1 MKRRWLVA
9 LTLTAALGMGVP
21 AAQGQ
26 DRAELTAMAERVVAR
41 SDDLSQLWPGYW
53 PQQQPFILYA
63 PGTGAVFG
71 GAVSPGGISFQP
83 GALAGANFGFVMD
96 FPSGIP
102 NTIMYEVGQS
112 DDDLSTLFH
121 EQFHDF
127 QDDRFVWRGEG
138 GSEYVDLSLIDDL
151 EAFTFGVELERRVL
165 ADILATPD
173 DQTRREL
180 ARVYLALRRD
190 RERGMAPS
198 VVVTERHREWA
209 EGTAQYVGLQASLL
223 VAGHP
228 AERIREDLTKSLRE
242 DLLSRQGDF
251 AINMFRWRAY
261 STGASLA
268 WLLDDLG
275 VPQWRATIESG
286 TPLDVALEQAVGLAD
301 PDEVISARASYDD
314 ADIHRAIA
322 PAVAAALSARLD
334 RESFLALAPA
344 RLVLELSLP
353 PTEQAAVQIFFQ
365 APAMT
370 PLGSSSIALPDAVLV
385 SAQYGTL
392 SLRVE
397 DHSVLMEVP
406 PSRDPGL
413 IMRRFIILLPNLSGL
428 EMLTPGPLPSPLE
441 VEIDGV
447 TLKVPAGAVVERDGV
462 SLTIR
467 VTP

>member
-1 MKRRWLVA
+1 MSPRWV
-9 LTLTAALGMGVP
+9 AALALSSALGLGV
-21 AAQGQ
+21 ATAHGQ
-26 DRAELTAMAERVVAR
+26 DRAELTAMAERIAAQ
-41 SDDLSQLWPGYW
+41 SDALSQLWPGYW
-53 PQQQPFILYA
+53 PPEQPFVLYA

-71 GAVSPGGISFQP
+71 GAASSGAVSFQP
-83 GALAGANFGFVMD
+83 GPLAGANFGFVMD
-96 FPSGIP
+96 FPSGVD
-102 NTIMYEVGQS
+102 NTIMVEITGS

-127 QDDRFVWRGEG
+127 QDDRFVWRGPG
-138 GSEYVDLSLIDDL
+138 GNEYVDLSLIEDL
-151 EAFTFGVELERRVL
+151 ETFTFGVELERRVL
-165 ADILATPD
+165 ADILAAPD
-173 DQTRREL
+173 MQTRRAL
-180 ARVYLALRRD
+180 AGVYLALRRD

-198 VVVTERHREWA
+198 VVITERHREWT
-209 EGTAQYVGLQASLL
+209 EGTAQYAGLQASLL

-228 AERIREDLTKSLRE
+228 AQRIREELIDGLNE

-275 VPQWRATIESG
+275 VPDWRAAIESG
-286 TPLDVALEQAVGLAD
+286 TPLDLALEQAIGVAD
-301 PDEVISARASYDD
+301 PGEVIAVRASYDE
-314 ADIHRAIA
+314 ADIRRAIA

-334 RESFLALAPA
+334 VESFLALAPA

-353 PTEQAAVQIFFQ
+353 PSEQAAVQISFQ

-385 SAQYGTL
+385 SAEYGGL

-406 PSRDPGL
+406 PSRESGL
-413 IMRRFIILLPNLSGL
+413 IMRRLSILLPSLSGL
-428 EMLTPGPLPSPLE
+428 ERLAPGALPEPLD
-441 VEIDGV
+441 VEIEGI
-447 TLKVPAGAVVERDGV
+447 TLKLPAGAVVEIDED
-462 SLTIR
+462 SITIR
-467 VTP
+467 IR

>member
-1 MKRRWLVA
+1 MNLRQLVP
-9 LTLTAALGMGVP
+9 LTLAAALGLGAP
-21 AAQGQ
+21 AVQGQ
-26 DRAELTAMAERVVAR
+26 DRAELTAMAERIAAR

-53 PQQQPFILYA
+53 PGEQPFILYA
-63 PGTGAVFG
+63 PATGAVFG
-71 GAVSPGGISFQP
+71 GAASPQGITFQP
-83 GALAGANFGFVMD
+83 GPLAGANFGFVMD
-96 FPSGIP
+96 FPSGVD
-102 NTIMYEVGQS
+102 NTIMGEVRGP

-151 EAFTFGVELERRVL
+151 AAFTFGVELERRVL
-165 ADILATPD
+165 ADILAAPD
-173 DQTRREL
+173 RPTRRQM

-190 RERGMAPS
+190 RERDMAPS
-198 VVVTERHREWA
+198 VVITERHREWT
-209 EGTAQYVGLQASLL
+209 EGTAQYAGLQASLL

-228 AERIREDLTKSLRE
+228 PSQIREELTDGLNE

-275 VPQWRATIESG
+275 VPEWRATIESG
-286 TPLDVALEQAVGLAD
+286 TPLDVALEQAIGLAD
-301 PDEVISARASYDD
+301 PDEVIAARASYDD
-314 ADIHRAIA
+314 AEISLAIA
-322 PAVAAALSARLD
+322 PAVEAALSARLD
-334 RESFLALAPA
+334 RDSFLALAPA

-353 PTEQAAVQIFFQ
+353 PGEQATVQVSFQ

-385 SAQYGTL
+385 SAEHDAL

-428 EMLTPGPLPSPLE
+428 EMLAPGPLQDPLE
-441 VEIDGV
+441 VQIEGI
-447 TLKVPAGAVVERDGV
+447 TLKVPAGAVVEMDDASV
-462 SLTIR
+462 TIR
-467 VTP
+467 VR

>member
-1 MKRRWLVA
+1 
-9 LTLTAALGMGVP
+9 
-21 AAQGQ
+21 
-26 DRAELTAMAERVVAR
+26 MAERITAQ
-41 SDDLSQLWPGYW
+41 SDALASLWPGYW

-63 PGTGAVFG
+63 PDTGAVFG
-71 GAVSPGGISFQP
+71 GAASPQGITYQP

-96 FPSGIP
+96 FPSGVD
-102 NTIMYEVGQS
+102 NTIMLEVTGP

-151 EAFTFGVELERRVL
+151 HAFTFGVELERRVL
-165 ADILATPD
+165 AEILAAPD
-173 DQTRREL
+173 RPTRREM

-190 RERGMAPS
+190 RERAMAPS
-198 VVVTERHREWA
+198 VVITERHREWT
-209 EGTAQYVGLQASLL
+209 EGTAQYAGLQASLL

-228 AERIREDLTKSLRE
+228 PSQIREELTDGLNE

-275 VPQWRATIESG
+275 VPEWRATIESG
-286 TPLDVALEQAVGLAD
+286 TPLDVALEQAIGLAG
-301 PDEVISARASYDD
+301 PDEVIAARASYDD
-314 ADIHRAIA
+314 AEISLAIA
-322 PAVAAALSARLD
+322 PAVEAALSTRLD

-344 RLVLELSLP
+344 RLVIELSLP
-353 PTEQAAVQIFFQ
+353 PSEQAAVQISFQ

-370 PLGSSSIALPDAVLV
+370 PLGSSSLALPDAVLV
-385 SAQYGTL
+385 SAEYGAFG
-392 SLRVE
+392 LRVE

-428 EMLTPGPLPSPLE
+428 GTLAPGPLLEPLE
-441 VEIDGV
+441 VEIEGI
-447 TLKVPAGAVVERDGV
+447 TLTIPIGAVVEMDDASV
-462 SLTIR
+462 TIR
-467 VTP
+467 VQ